1 MESAAFLRR
10 PSAGLRMRSTCWE
23 EGLMLIVFVEVEEL
37 GLYFVFSIRG
47 WNIIIH
53 LAIREMEGRHVAS
66 ILQLELVVLSCH
78 YWWH

>member
-1 MESAAFLRR
+1 
-10 PSAGLRMRSTCWE
+10 
-23 EGLMLIVFVEVEEL
+23 MLIVFVEVEEL

-47 WNIIIH
+47 WNIIIQ